1 LPVKRASVMNLER
14 LGWCE
19 PFLSAF
25 NSLDLPGCLPGR
37 IVWQGAF
44 NYRVLGEFGEVGAEL
59 SGKVKSGQLPAVGDW
74 VVLQLQPDG
83 ETGVIVAL
91 LPRKSGFSRNA
102 AGKAVREQVAAA
114 NIDRVFVVSGLDQD
128 YNLRRIE
135 RYISLVYGSGASPVV
150 VLTKADLVPDS
161 EEFILKVESVAPGV
175 PVHAVS
181 GVTGQGVDN
190 LEPYISPDQTVAFLG
205 SSGAGKS
212 TLINRLLGQER
223 MRVARVR
230 EGSGKGR
237 HTTTSREL
245 FLLPGGGAVID
256 TPGMR
261 EIQVWGDGE
270 GLTGAFP
277 EIEKLSVSCRFR
289 DCRHESETDCA
300 VREAVES
307 GNLDPKR
314 FESFRKLRVEFE
326 SQEHR
331 QSKHSRAEERREGKR
346 FAKMVQ
352 EVDRHN
358 PKRRG

>member
-1 LPVKRASVMNLER
+1 MNLER
-14 LGWCE
+14 LGWRE

-44 NYRVLGEFGEVGAEL
+44 NYRVLGEFGEVDAEL
-59 SGKVKSGQLPAVGDW
+59 SGKVKSDQLPAVGDW
-74 VVLQLQPDG
+74 VALHPYPDG
-83 ETGVIVAL
+83 KNGLIVAL
-91 LPRKSGFSRNA
+91 LPRESSFSRNTS
-102 AGKAVREQVAAA
+102 GKAVKEQVAAA
-114 NIDRVFVVSGLDQD
+114 NIDQVFVISGLDQD

-135 RYISLVYGSGASPVV
+135 RYITLIYGSGASPVV
-150 VLTKADLVPDS
+150 VMTKVDLIPNP

-181 GVTGQGVDN
+181 GVTGQGVGG
-190 LEPYISPDQTVAFLG
+190 LEPYISPGQTVAFLG

-237 HTTTSREL
+237 HTTTYREL

-289 DCRHESETDCA
+289 DCRHESEIDCA
-300 VREAVES
+300 VRGAVES
-307 GNLDPKR
+307 ESLDPKR
-314 FESFRKLRVEFE
+314 FESFRKLRAEFE
-326 SQEHR
+326 SQELR
-331 QSKHSRAEERREGKR
+331 QSRHARAEERKEGKR
-346 FAKMVQ
+346 FARMVR